1 MLLAHFEPRELRDPA
16 AAGESFERTA
26 LTVADRAEIRTDGYA
41 PARRRCRSFR
51 HRASRRGSTLRRAPC
66 RKSEKPCSAHRCR
79 PEFPFGQRAG
89 VRIVMN
95 PRADTETIAQQLDDR
110 DVVPARQIRRR
121 HHYAGTAVG
130 ATAATDSYRG
140 RIAGRQSVLSH
151 HIVHCADDV
160 GDRLVDIRSSQTG
173 SSPGYAARN
182 LPFCP

>member
-26 LTVADRAEIRTDGYA
+26 LTVADRAEIRQTDMPQLAGVVV
-41 PARRRCRSFR
+41 RSGIELPVEDQPCAEP
-51 HRASRRGSTLRRAPC
+51 RAESQ
-66 RKSEKPCSAHRCR
+66 KSHVPRTDAG

-121 HHYAGTAVG
+121 HHYAGTAVER
-130 ATAATDSYRG
+130 TAATD
-140 RIAGRQSVLSH
+140 AECDHL
-151 HIVHCADDV
+151 
-160 GDRLVDIRSSQTG
+160 
-173 SSPGYAARN
+173 
-182 LPFCP
+182 